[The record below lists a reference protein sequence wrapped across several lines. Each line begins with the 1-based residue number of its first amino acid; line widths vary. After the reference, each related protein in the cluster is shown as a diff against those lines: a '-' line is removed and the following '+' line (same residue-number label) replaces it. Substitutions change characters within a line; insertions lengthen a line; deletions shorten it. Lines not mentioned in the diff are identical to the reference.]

1 VEMAV
6 LAAVVAALAEITLAL
21 FSQLLLDTVAAAAE
35 EAVQAVRV
43 TGVAAAALETAITA
57 AIPVEL

>member
-1 VEMAV
+1 MAV
-6 LAAVVAALAEITLAL
+6 LAAVVAALAEITLAIV
-21 FSQLLLDTVAAAAE
+21 SQLLLDTVAAAAE

-57 AIPVEL
+57 AIPAEL

>member
-1 VEMAV
+1 MAV

-21 FSQLLLDTVAAAAE
+21 LSQLLLDTVAAAAE
-35 EAVQAVRV
+35 ETVQAVRV

>member
-1 VEMAV
+1 MAV

-21 FSQLLLDTVAAAAE
+21 LSQLLLDTVAAAAE

-57 AIPVEL
+57 AIPAEL

>member
-1 VEMAV
+1 MAV

-21 FSQLLLDTVAAAAE
+21 LSQLLLDTVAAAAE